1 MVRAANWGGV
11 LAGVGVADVLATL
24 FGGVGE
30 GVGVGDPA
38 EFATAATSPFAPPK
52 SICTLAFCPSIK
64 STLLVLSGA
73 LGALKSSL

>member
-1 MVRAANWGGV
+1 MVRATNWGGGV
-11 LAGVGVADVLATL
+11 LAGVTAVLATL

-30 GVGVGDPA
+30 GVGVGDPS
-38 EFATAATSPFAPPK
+38 EFETAATSPFSAPK
-52 SICTLAFCPSIK
+52 LIGTLACCPSIK

>member
-1 MVRAANWGGV
+1 MVRAANWTGGV
-11 LAGVGVADVLATL
+11 LAGVADGLATL
-24 FGGVGE
+24 LAGVGE

-38 EFATAATSPFAPPK
+38 EFATAATSPFAAPK
-52 SICTLAFCPSIK
+52 SICTLICCPSIK